1 MPKIR
6 LNELAQIAEI
16 IAAVAVVMSLI
27 YVGKEVQS
35 NTAAV
40 RGAAMQ
46 AVATADAD
54 ALLTIA
60 ADATLSEI
68 VRLGHQDPSQ
78 LTPPDAF
85 RYGLFM
91 RQFWLSFQNIYQQ
104 SELSLIDQS
113 VWRSY
118 VSIICG
124 MASRPGVQET
134 WSNHTHILD
143 AAFVA
148 IVDDCDSRPQQ

>member
-6 LNELAQIAEI
+6 LNGLAQIAEI
-16 IAAVAVVMSLI
+16 IAAFAVVLSLI

-40 RGAAMQ
+40 RGTAMQ
-46 AVATADAD
+46 AVATTDASILM
-54 ALLTIA
+54 AVAT
-60 ADATLSEI
+60 DATLSEI
-68 VRLGHQDPSQ
+68 VRLGHEDPSR
-78 LTPPDAF
+78 LTPSDAF
-85 RYGLFM
+85 RYNLFM

-118 VSIICG
+118 VSVICG

-134 WSNHTHILD
+134 WSSHTYILD

-148 IVDDCDSRPQQ
+148 IVDDCESRPL

>member
-1 MPKIR
+1 MSKIK

-46 AVATADAD
+46 AVATTDAD
-54 ALLTIA
+54 ALLTTA

-68 VRLGHQDPSQ
+68 VRLGQLDPSQ
-78 LTPPDAF
+78 LTPPDAH
-85 RYGLFM
+85 RYYLFM
-91 RQFWLSFQNIYQQ
+91 TQFWLSFQNIYQQ
-104 SELSLIDQS
+104 SELGLIDQS
-113 VWRSY
+113 VWQSY
-118 VSIICG
+118 VSVICR
-124 MASRPGVQET
+124 MAARPGPQTT
-134 WSNHTHILD
+134 WPDHDSVLD
-143 AAFVA
+143 PAFVA
-148 IVDDCDSRPQQ
+148 VVEECENR

>member
-1 MPKIR
+1 MSK
-6 LNELAQIAEI
+6 
-16 IAAVAVVMSLI
+16 VAVVMSLI

-40 RGAAMQ
+40 RGASMQ
-46 AVATADAD
+46 AVATTDAD
-54 ALLTIA
+54 ILMAVAT
-60 ADATLSEI
+60 DATLSEI

-85 RYGLFM
+85 RYFLFM

-118 VSIICG
+118 LSVICG
-124 MASRPGVQET
+124 MASRPGVQKT
-134 WSNHTHILD
+134 WSDHAGILD
-143 AAFVA
+143 TSFVA
-148 IVDDCDSRPQQ
+148 IIEDCENRPL